1 VPTITPTPAPRHVLK
16 IQPVLPT
23 EGSIS
28 ISPPADAGDSYTE
41 GTVIVIRALATRGCG
56 FTGWSGSITSSE
68 PAIKFEITADTALEA
83 SFRCLVIISPP
94 LLKTTATATPG
105 RIILPTFAV
114 PEIKLL
120 TPVVS
125 GF

>member
-1 VPTITPTPAPRHVLK
+1 VK
-16 IQPVLPT
+16 ILPVLPT

-28 ISPPADAGDSYTE
+28 VSPPADAGDSYTE
-41 GTVIVIRALATRGCG
+41 GTVIVVRALAARGCG

-68 PAIKFEITADTALEA
+68 PTIKFEITADTALEA

-94 LLKTTATATPG
+94 LLKATATATPG
-105 RIILPTFAV
+105 IIVFPTFTQ
-114 PEIKLL
+114 PKLKLL